1 MKKIMVFILCLFMLT
16 ACSNNKEK
24 LVLVTEAGFA
34 PYEYYDNGEIVGVDI
49 DIAKEIAKSLD
60 MELEIKD
67 VYFDSII
74 NEVKTGKSDFGAAGI
89 SYTEERAKEVNFSID
104 YMISRQIMI
113 VKNDS
118 NITGPSDLFDQKVAV
133 QLGSVADSYI
143 TEELPNITIVREK
156 KFLAAIQDLM
166 DDKVDC
172 VIMDE
177 VPAKELINDNL
188 KILPEALVIDHYG
201 MIVSKENNELLEK
214 INEVI
219 ASLKESGKIDEYM
232 LVHTGLKEKEK
243 EVDLGNDILN
253 KLYYSVIYDARYK
266 FILEGLKNTL
276 LIALGAVVLGII
288 IGITIAITRN
298 IYDTTGK
305 LKILNFLAKSYVNII
320 RGTPSTLQLMI
331 IYYVIFKSTS
341 VNIVLVGIIAFGI
354 NSGAYVAEIIRAGIN
369 SVSVGQKEAGYA
381 LGLHYKDIMR
391 YIVIPSATK
400 NILPAL
406 GNEFITLI
414 KETSIG
420 AYIGIV
426 ELTKASDIIASRTY
440 DYFFPLIIIALIY
453 LCITFVL
460 TRVFDRIERKM
471 NHVRS

>member
-1 MKKIMVFILCLFMLT
+1 MKKIIIFILCLFMLT

-34 PYEYYDNGEIVGVDI
+34 PYEYYENGEIVGVDI

-172 VIMDE
+172 VVMDE
-177 VPAKELINDNL
+177 VPAKE
-188 KILPEALVIDHYG
+188 
-201 MIVSKENNELLEK
+201 
-214 INEVI
+214 
-219 ASLKESGKIDEYM
+219 
-232 LVHTGLKEKEK
+232 
-243 EVDLGNDILN
+243 
-253 KLYYSVIYDARYK
+253 KL
-266 FILEGLKNTL
+266 
-276 LIALGAVVLGII
+276 
-288 IGITIAITRN
+288 
-298 IYDTTGK
+298 
-305 LKILNFLAKSYVNII
+305 
-320 RGTPSTLQLMI
+320 
-331 IYYVIFKSTS
+331 
-341 VNIVLVGIIAFGI
+341 
-354 NSGAYVAEIIRAGIN
+354 
-369 SVSVGQKEAGYA
+369 
-381 LGLHYKDIMR
+381 
-391 YIVIPSATK
+391 
-400 NILPAL
+400 
-406 GNEFITLI
+406 
-414 KETSIG
+414 
-420 AYIGIV
+420 
-426 ELTKASDIIASRTY
+426 
-440 DYFFPLIIIALIY
+440 
-453 LCITFVL
+453 
-460 TRVFDRIERKM
+460 
-471 NHVRS
+471 